1 MLSKNVVFTFITF
14 KFLKN
19 LKINFRLQIFRTMRR
34 SIFVA
39 EIFDF
44 FSDDMKELRESDR
57 RQLSHRFERNASL
70 NKSSSSS
77 EQLIIKSSF
86 EN

>member
-1 MLSKNVVFTFITF
+1 
-14 KFLKN
+14 
-19 LKINFRLQIFRTMRR
+19 MRQFV
-34 SIFVA
+34 FVA

-57 RQLSHRFERNASL
+57 RQLSHRFERNASFDR
-70 NKSSSSS
+70 SSSSS
-77 EQLIIKSSF
+77 EQLIIKNSF